1 MDWQTLTTELASSI
15 AWPVALIIILWIL
28 RNQIRALIRGIAIKN
43 LRGSF
48 LGMEFEA
55 EFEERTED
63 LARRTKSITPPA
75 EKSGDT
81 AQGEFEVPDSL
92 ANAASGGVILFA
104 WLIVEK
110 ELLRIAKLRDDFT
123 NDRFQHMRIHR
134 TLVEEGRISEDLA
147 VLIEELRQLRNLA
160 AHMGLPDTISEKSA
174 QSYLVT
180 ATSLALV
187 LQRVTA

>member
-75 EKSGDT
+75 EKSRDI
-81 AQGEFEVPDSL
+81 AQGESEVPGSM
-92 ANAASGGVILFA
+92 ANAASGRVILFA
-104 WLIVEK
+104 WQIVDK

-123 NDRFQHMRIHR
+123 DDRFQHMRIHR

-160 AHMGLPDTISEKSA
+160 AHMDLPDTISEKSA
-174 QSYLVT
+174 KTYLVT
-180 ATSLALV
+180 AVSLAQV